1 MTRNATTFVALIVF
15 TALYVVAGKLG
26 LSMAFLNASASP
38 IWPPTGLALAAM
50 LLFGYRLWPAVLV
63 GAFVVNLTTAGT
75 ISTSAVIA
83 AGNTLEA
90 VVGAMLVRRFASGT
104 AAFELVPNIFR
115 FTVFAAIPS
124 TMISA
129 YSGSHVPSHSPL
141 RTVGFVWTGM
151 DDVVDWRF
159 RRRSASRTAFDHLGH
174 RVPARPEAPTHVG
187 GAGPGGRSNR
197 VG

>member
-1 MTRNATTFVALIVF
+1 MTRNAATFVGLIVF
-15 TALYVVAGKLG
+15 TALYIAAGKLG

-50 LLFGYRLWPAVLV
+50 LLVGYRLWPAVLV

-75 ISTSAVIA
+75 ISTSAAIA
-83 AGNTLEA
+83 AGNTMEA
-90 VVGAMLVRRFASGT
+90 VVGAMIVRRFAAGT

-124 TMISA
+124 TMITR
-129 YSGSHVPSHSPL
+129 YSRSHVLGHSPL
-141 RTVGFVWTGM
+141 RTVGSVWTSM
-151 DDVVDWRF
+151 DDVVDWRC
-159 RRRSASRTAFDHLGH
+159 RRRSAGRTAFDHLGH
-174 RVPARPEAPTHVG
+174 RAPTHPNAPTIVG
-187 GAGPGGRSNR
+187 GPGPGGRFNR